1 MEVVAYSP
9 HAAFFRLPQMTVE
22 DHVSEYRGSRGGM
35 ELCQYQYQSF
45 SSLLR
50 AFQRECG
57 KVVEEESSR
66 TVLHTS
72 LTLCK

>member
-9 HAAFFRLPQMTVE
+9 HAAFFTLPQMTVE
-22 DHVSEYRGSRGGM
+22 DQVPEYRGGRSVM
-35 ELCQYQYQSF
+35 ELCQYHYQSF

-66 TVLHTS
+66 TVVHTS
-72 LTLCK
+72 LTLCE